1 MILFIKRKPSI
12 LLIAW
17 RDCAMQLIIIVGK
30 PKHFDFYNVNSIVP
44 AEHSWHG
51 NLELNFFAHNSV

>member
-1 MILFIKRKPSI
+1 
-12 LLIAW
+12 
-17 RDCAMQLIIIVGK
+17 MQLIIIVGK